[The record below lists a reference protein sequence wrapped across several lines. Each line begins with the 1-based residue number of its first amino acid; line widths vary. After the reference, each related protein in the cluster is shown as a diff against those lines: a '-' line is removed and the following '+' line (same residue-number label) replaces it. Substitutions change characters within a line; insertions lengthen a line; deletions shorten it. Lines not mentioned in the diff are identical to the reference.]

1 MIWWILGGVYLI
13 SLIILLIEIIR
24 APDMDNH
31 I

>member
-1 MIWWILGGVYLI
+1 MIWWILGGVCLI

>member
-24 APDMDNH
+24 APETDDH